1 MIGNMKLLDVSSMLK
16 LKKEEKLN
24 WSNRFK
30 NGRSGAFKTN
40 RFQSGFRDLKK
51 KIKQNKQ

>member
-1 MIGNMKLLDVSSMLK
+1 MLYAK
-16 LKKEEKLN
+16 DKKNEKNKIDEFAQVYLAGQTDPKMAIV
-24 WSNRFK
+24 RV
-30 NGRSGAFKTN
+30 FKTN